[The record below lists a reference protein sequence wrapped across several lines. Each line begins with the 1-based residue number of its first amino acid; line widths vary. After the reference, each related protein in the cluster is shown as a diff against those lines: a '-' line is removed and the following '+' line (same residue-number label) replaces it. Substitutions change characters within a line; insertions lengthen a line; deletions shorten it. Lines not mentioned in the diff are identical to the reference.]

1 MNHMYGNRDSNPGG
15 ISGSFIARSVVGLLV
30 VILFLG
36 VGCASCTRVDV
47 GHVGIKV
54 NLAGSSRGVQNA
66 PIVTGW
72 VSYNP
77 FTTSII
83 EFPTSIQNQIWTKE
97 HHEGSPNDESITFAS
112 SEGLAVNADV
122 AIAYHVEG
130 SKAPRLYSRFRQPNI
145 QVLTDGYVHNLA
157 RDILNEE
164 ASSMPVSTIYGNG
177 KTALLHNTQR
187 RLNER
192 LNPDG
197 FVVDQFSFTAALR
210 LPDNVV
216 AAINRSIEA
225 NQNAQQAQNRVAL
238 VQAEALQAV
247 AHADGEA
254 NAARSRARGD
264 ADALLIRTT
273 ADATARERMAAAT
286 AHANTVVQATLTSQ
300 VMEWQRINRW
310 NGALPLYGG
319 SGSGMQLL
327 VQHAPSP

>member
-1 MNHMYGNRDSNPGG
+1 
-15 ISGSFIARSVVGLLV
+15 
-30 VILFLG
+30 
-36 VGCASCTRVDV
+36 
-47 GHVGIKV
+47 
-54 NLAGSSRGVQNA
+54 
-66 PIVTGW
+66 
-72 VSYNP
+72 
-77 FTTSII
+77 
-83 EFPTSIQNQIWTKE
+83 
-97 HHEGSPNDESITFAS
+97 
-112 SEGLAVNADV
+112 
-122 AIAYHVEG
+122 
-130 SKAPRLYSRFRQPNI
+130 YSRFRQPNI

-177 KTALLHNTQR
+177 KTTLLHNTQR

-247 AHADGEA
+247 ALADGLA

-273 ADATARERMAAAT
+273 ADARAREQMATAT
-286 AHANTVVQATLTSQ
+286 AHANSTVQASLTPQ
-300 VMEWQRINRW
+300 VIEWQRVNRW

-327 VQHAPSP
+327 VRAPGQ